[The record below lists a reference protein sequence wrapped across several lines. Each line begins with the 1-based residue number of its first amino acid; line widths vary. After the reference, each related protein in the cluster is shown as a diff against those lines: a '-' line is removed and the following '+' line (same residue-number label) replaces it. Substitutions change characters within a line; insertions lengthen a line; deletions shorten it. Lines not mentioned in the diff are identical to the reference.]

1 MTSGQQPLTP
11 VLPPAELET
20 DPVHL
25 FLVLEPGR
33 RPGSR
38 RPYLLGQR

>member
-1 MTSGQQPLTP
+1 MTSGQHPLTP
-11 VLPPAELET
+11 TLPPAEPET
-20 DPVHL
+20 EPVHL

-38 RPYLLGQR
+38 RPYLLGPR